1 MEISPAETLSVAAV
15 PAAMEP
21 QPKPRPSRLRRLR
34 VLLSPLF
41 FISVLLP
48 TLVASVYYGLI
59 ASDVFVS
66 ESRFVVRSPQRPQLS
81 GLGAILQGGG
91 FALLTGR
98 RTYSVH
104 DYVLS
109 RDALAELDKKLDLRK
124 VFSSDAIDPFNRF
137 TALECDFSFE
147 SFYKY
152 YRKRIAVE
160 YDTVSAISV
169 LTVRAYTAEDA
180 RNINALLLRMSE
192 RLVNQLNDRSRSD
205 LISVAE
211 KEVKASEDR
220 AKDASLALSSFRS
233 RQSVFDPDRQA
244 AMQLQGTARIQEELL
259 ATETQLAQLRQVSP
273 NNPQI
278 PSLANRSQLLRE
290 AIVKQ
295 DARVAGKQP
304 GSFTAQS
311 SGYDRLLLEKTFAE
325 RQLAASLA
333 ALENARNEAQR
344 QQLYLETLVQ
354 PNLPDKAIE
363 PRRLRM
369 VAMVFLLGLIV
380 WGVLTLVVASVR
392 EHTDLMEALSEAIP
406 PRRTPFL
413 RSLAIQFRVIR
424 ALLMREVITRF
435 GRHNIG
441 VLWLGLANP

>member
-1 MEISPAETLSVAAV
+1 V
-15 PAAMEP
+15 
-21 QPKPRPSRLRRLR
+21 
-34 VLLSPLF
+34 SPLF
-41 FISVLLP
+41 LASVLLP
-48 TLVASVYYGLI
+48 TALATAYYGLI
-59 ASDVFVS
+59 ASDTFVS

-91 FALLTGR
+91 FAR
-98 RTYSVH
+98 SQDDTYSVH

-109 RDALAELDKKLDLRK
+109 RDALAELDKKLNLRQ
-124 VFSSDAIDPFNRF
+124 VFSSEAIDPFNRF
-137 TALECDFSFE
+137 TTLEWDLSFE

-152 YRKRIAVE
+152 YRKRVAIE
-160 YDTVSAISV
+160 YDAVSAITV

-180 RNINALLLRMSE
+180 RNVNALLLRMSE

-244 AMQLQGTARIQEELL
+244 AIQLQGTAKLQEELL

-278 PSLANRSQLLRE
+278 SSLASRSELLRE
-290 AIVKQ
+290 AIARQ
-295 DARVAGKQP
+295 EARVAGKQP
-304 GSFTAQS
+304 GSFTTQS
-311 SGYDRLLLEKTFAE
+311 SGYDRLVLEKTFAE

-333 ALENARNEAQR
+333 ALESARNEAQR

-363 PRRLRM
+363 PRRLRIM
-369 VAMVFLLGLIV
+369 LTVLSVGLVV
-380 WGVLTLVVASVR
+380 WGVLALVFASVR
-392 EHTDLMEALSEAIP
+392 EHMD
-406 PRRTPFL
+406 
-413 RSLAIQFRVIR
+413 
-424 ALLMREVITRF
+424 
-435 GRHNIG
+435 
-441 VLWLGLANP
+441 

>member
-1 MEISPAETLSVAAV
+1 LEISPVETQSVAAV

-21 QPKPRPSRLRRLR
+21 QPKPRRSRLRRLR

-48 TLVASVYYGLI
+48 TAVASVYFGLI
-59 ASDVFVS
+59 ASDTFVS

-81 GLGAILQGGG
+81 GLGAILGGGG
-91 FALLTGR
+91 FAR
-98 RTYSVH
+98 SQDDTYSVH

-124 VFSSDAIDPFNRF
+124 VFSSETIDPFNRF
-137 TALECDFSFE
+137 TALEWDFSFE

-152 YRKRIAVE
+152 YRKRVAVE
-160 YDTVSAISV
+160 YDTVSAITV

-180 RNINALLLRMSE
+180 RNVNALLLRMGE

-220 AKDASLALSSFRS
+220 AKDASLALSTFRS

-244 AMQLQGTARIQEELL
+244 AMQLQGTAKIQEELL

-273 NNPQI
+273 SNPQI
-278 PSLANRSQLLRE
+278 PSLASRSELLRE
-290 AIVKQ
+290 AIGRQ
-295 DARVAGKQP
+295 EARVAGKQP
-304 GSFTAQS
+304 GSFTTQS

-363 PRRLRM
+363 PRRLRT

-380 WGVLTLVVASVR
+380 WGVLSLVVSSVR
-392 EHTDLMEALSEAIP
+392 EHTE
-406 PRRTPFL
+406 
-413 RSLAIQFRVIR
+413 
-424 ALLMREVITRF
+424 
-435 GRHNIG
+435 
-441 VLWLGLANP
+441 

>member
-1 MEISPAETLSVAAV
+1 VAAV
-15 PAAMEP
+15 PAAVPPPPP
-21 QPKPRPSRLRRLR
+21 QPKPQRSRWRRLR

-41 FISVLLP
+41 FASVLLP
-48 TLVASVYYGLI
+48 TALAAVYYGLI
-59 ASDVFVS
+59 ASDTFVS

-91 FALLTGR
+91 FAR
-98 RTYSVH
+98 SQDDTYSVH

-109 RDALAELDKKLDLRK
+109 RDALAELEKQLNLRQ
-124 VFSSDAIDPFNRF
+124 VFSSEAIDPFNRF
-137 TALECDFSFE
+137 TSLEWDLSFE

-152 YRKRIAVE
+152 YRKRVTVDYDAVSSI
-160 YDTVSAISV
+160 TV

-180 RNINALLLRMSE
+180 RNVNALLLRMGE
-192 RLVNQLNDRSRSD
+192 RLVNQLNDRSRND
-205 LISVAE
+205 LITVAQ

-220 AKDASLALSSFRS
+220 AKEASLALSSFRS

-244 AMQLQGTARIQEELL
+244 AMQLQGTAKLQEELL

-278 PSLANRSQLLRE
+278 PTLTSRAQLLRD
-290 AIVKQ
+290 AIGRQ
-295 DARVAGKQP
+295 EARVAGRQP
-304 GSFTAQS
+304 GSFTTQS
-311 SGYDRLLLEKTFAE
+311 SGYDRLVLEKTFAE
-325 RQLAASLA
+325 RQLAAALA

-363 PRRLRM
+363 PRRLRT

-380 WGVLTLVVASVR
+380 WGVLSLVVSSVR
-392 EHTDLMEALSEAIP
+392 EH
-406 PRRTPFL
+406 
-413 RSLAIQFRVIR
+413 
-424 ALLMREVITRF
+424 RE
-435 GRHNIG
+435 
-441 VLWLGLANP
+441 

>member
-1 MEISPAETLSVAAV
+1 LEISPVETQSVAAV

-21 QPKPRPSRLRRLR
+21 QPKPRRSRLRRLR

-48 TLVASVYYGLI
+48 TAVASVYYGLI
-59 ASDVFVS
+59 ASDTFVS

-81 GLGAILQGGG
+81 GLGAILGGGG
-91 FALLTGR
+91 FAR
-98 RTYSVH
+98 SQDDTYSVH

-124 VFSSDAIDPFNRF
+124 VFSSEAIDPFNRF
-137 TALECDFSFE
+137 TALEWDFSFE

-152 YRKRIAVE
+152 YRKRVAVE
-160 YDTVSAISV
+160 YDTVSAITV

-180 RNINALLLRMSE
+180 RNVNALLLRMGE

-220 AKDASLALSSFRS
+220 AKDASLALSTFRS

-244 AMQLQGTARIQEELL
+244 AMQLQGTAKIQEELL

-273 NNPQI
+273 SNPQI
-278 PSLANRSQLLRE
+278 PSLASRSELLRE
-290 AIVKQ
+290 AIGRQ
-295 DARVAGKQP
+295 EARVAGKQP
-304 GSFTAQS
+304 GSFTTQS

-363 PRRLRM
+363 PRRLRT

-380 WGVLTLVVASVR
+380 WGVLSLVVSSVR
-392 EHTDLMEALSEAIP
+392 EHTE
-406 PRRTPFL
+406 
-413 RSLAIQFRVIR
+413 
-424 ALLMREVITRF
+424 
-435 GRHNIG
+435 
-441 VLWLGLANP
+441 